1 MLGFLSTAFALLFI
15 DSVFA
20 LPTLHDKR
28 AATQLSSTQLSSYA
42 PFTQLAR
49 AAYCA
54 SSKLTNWD
62 CGGML
67 LRLHLVLDIDADDSV
82 QRPAQP
88 CPGFRQH

>member
-54 SSKLTNWD
+54 SSKLTNWN
-62 CGGML
+62 CGGAL
-67 LRLHLVLDIDADDSV
+67 LAPRRLPEIDAD
-82 QRPAQP
+82 R
-88 CPGFRQH
+88 

>member
-1 MLGFLSTAFALLFI
+1 MLGLLNVALALLFV
-15 DSVFA
+15 DSALA
-20 LPTLHDKR
+20 LPTLHGKR
-28 AATQLSSTQLSSYA
+28 AASQLSSTQLSSYA

-54 SSKLTNWD
+54 SSKLTNWN

-67 LRLHLVLDIDADDSV
+67 LPLYRLLVIDADDSV

-88 CPGFRQH
+88 CLGFRPH